1 MTLQDFRD
9 EIDIIDKRMVTL
21 LNRRAAL
28 VREIGA
34 IKAAAGLPVVDRHRE
49 AAVLNGLIDASEG
62 VITDEAL
69 ARIYRTVLLECR
81 RIQVQMNSDAE
92 AEEVAVK

>member
-1 MTLQDFRD
+1 MNLQDYRD
-9 EIDIIDKRMVTL
+9 EIDIIDKRIVTL

-34 IKAAAGLPVVDRHRE
+34 VKAKAGLPVIDRQRE
-49 AAVLNGLIDASEG
+49 AKVLESLVDASEG
-62 VITDEAL
+62 LIDDAAL

-81 RIQVQMNSDAE
+81 RIQVKMNADVA